1 MERVLSSAPCVR
13 VTLFHS
19 PGDFY
24 VIRTEDGGKLE
35 RIQRWADIDVSNDRY
50 GPEPHHRLQE
60 PLRQTPLPSDQGDDE
75 DAQPGN
81 PEAEEEAL
89 GLDDYV
95 RRLTLEYPGLQMGSW
110 VLARC
115 RSLGLQP
122 PAPLHRAQII
132 EVYFNPVL
140 GPHLKLHFI
149 DYGFEEWVMM
159 SGVRMMPE
167 KYYDIPRLAKH
178 CRLHRCY
185 PNYNPE
191 DCDEDGWSAKAKE
204 EFVRLIREASRL
216 ELHVIEQGPA
226 PATLGVA
233 VDCDLLFSTPDNG
246 QQSVRDMLL
255 YQHLVCLADPK
266 TLPPPLDIPD
276 LPPLPDYKQLDLIGD
291 SGSCTLVR
299 LSYVVDSGELYVQP
313 ATFTGPRKP
322 DILGQMQ
329 ERLDRFYG
337 NKDNQHMFEVTYP
350 IAGALCAVR
359 LPRIRGCPY
368 RFRRCKVESV
378 PARTRLA
385 QIWMVDTGERE
396 VVGAKDLFY
405 LNEDV
410 FLQRYPYAFCV
421 PVSLDNLTPACSLTG
436 WCQQA
441 KDHLQALVGNE
452 LLMYVCPG
460 GRVESDSGF
469 RRDEPADAE
478 SRLSVALFH
487 RDSRTCINSELIDRR
502 LAQPTKLMEAA
513 KESAVY
519 PNEKDSEPPFL
530 WTCSA
535 AVGTCRHPEGVSQ
548 SELLLHLANR
558 DTF

>member
-1 MERVLSSAPCVR
+1 METVLLSAPCVR
-13 VTLFHS
+13 VTFFHS

-24 VIRTEDGGKLE
+24 VVRTEDGGKLE
-35 RIQRWADIDVSNDRY
+35 RIQRWAATDVYNDR
-50 GPEPHHRLQE
+50 LQV
-60 PLRQTPLPSDQGDDE
+60 PLRQTPLPSDQGNDE
-75 DAQPGN
+75 DALPGN
-81 PEAEEEAL
+81 QEAEEEA
-89 GLDDYV
+89 DDYV
-95 RRLTLEYPGLQMGSW
+95 RLTLEYPGLQMGSW

-115 RSLGLQP
+115 RSLRLQP
-122 PAPLHRAQII
+122 DPAPLHRAQII
-132 EVYFNPVL
+132 EVQFRCCDPVL

-178 CRLHRCY
+178 CRLHRCH

-191 DCDEDGWSAKAKE
+191 DCDQDGWSAKAKE
-204 EFVRLIREASRL
+204 EFVRLIRQPSRL
-216 ELHVIEQGPA
+216 ELHVMKEGPA
-226 PATLGVA
+226 PATLGLA
-233 VDCDLLFSTPDNG
+233 VDCDLLFSTPHNS

-313 ATFTGPRKP
+313 DTFTGPRKP
-322 DILGQMQ
+322 GILGQMQ

-359 LPRIRGCPY
+359 LPRIRGCPD

-487 RDSRTCINSELIDRR
+487 RDSRTCISSELIDRR

-513 KESAVY
+513 KESAVD
-519 PNEKDSEPPFL
+519 PNEKDSEPQIR
-530 WTCSA
+530 WTCGA